1 MQEPMPDTLLHAGL
15 GTLAAAV
22 RRRLKHLVWARLT
35 PYDLTL
41 QQFWVLLVLLEQGP
55 TSLHPLAQQVWM
67 DDPTASRVV
76 KAMVARDLLRT
87 QPDPRHGRRIII
99 SLTPAAL
106 PLAKELQVLAAEIK
120 TSLVAGLSQDQQDAL
135 RHGLNAMIANLDTML
150 ASVEPGSASE
160 GPRFANLDGAAAGL
174 PSEDPGPGVAAAP

>member
-22 RRRLKHLVWARLT
+22 RRRLKHLVWARLSA
-35 PYDLTL
+35 YDLTL
-41 QQFWVLLVLLEQGP
+41 QQFWVLLVLLQQGP
-55 TSLHPLAQQVWM
+55 MSLHPLAQQVWM

-76 KAMVARDLLRT
+76 KAMVGRGLLRT

-99 SLTPAAL
+99 SLTPGTL
-106 PLAKELQVLAAEIK
+106 PLAEELQALAEDIK
-120 TSLVAGLSQDQQDAL
+120 TSLVKGLSQEQQDAV

-150 ASVEPGSASE
+150 AGV
-160 GPRFANLDGAAAGL
+160 DTGAAGEKPRPADLEEAAASL
-174 PSEDPGPGVAAAP
+174 PSGDPGPGAAAAP